1 MKFVYSIRFRLLISI
16 LIFILLF
23 MPVLWI
29 VAIHFGKKELRS
41 TYKTSKREIMKNT
54 KRWTA
59 ITARLIFGSLRESMA
74 KYDVS
79 AMEKIVQM
87 ARAQKDIEA
96 VRVFGPKMFPGPNNS
111 LVGQLRFNGDTK
123 KRPPQVYNIEC
134 SACHTSTGALR
145 IKVKTQKAAMVDAQ
159 ARIDVRTSAL
169 NIKHHGVFE
178 MIVHVFN
185 QADPCYQCHLP
196 TQKVNGVIQVDISEK
211 NVRKLLRSMK
221 KKEKETEKKF
231 EQQIVLWTLLFM
243 FISSAILLVIAT
255 GIVNKLAKLKSVA
268 ERVSLGETNVTME
281 DIPPS
286 SDEVGELRDSF
297 ERMLVAVKFFMTPE
311 EEPEEPV

>member
-1 MKFVYSIRFRLLISI
+1 MFV
-16 LIFILLF
+16 LLF
-23 MPVLWI
+23 MPVLWYI
-29 VAIHFGKKELRS
+29 AIHFGKKELKS
-41 TYKTSKREIMKNT
+41 TYKTSRREIIKNT
-54 KRWTA
+54 KTWTA

-96 VRVFGPKMFPGPNNS
+96 VRIFGPKTFPGPNNS
-111 LVGQLRFNGDTK
+111 LVGQLRFDGDTK
-123 KRPPQVYNIEC
+123 KHPSLVYNIEC
-134 SACHTSTGALR
+134 SACHTSTEALR
-145 IKVKTQKAAMVDAQ
+145 FKMKTRKAAMVDAQ
-159 ARIDVRTSAL
+159 ARIDVRTHAL
-169 NIKHHGVFE
+169 NIRKHRVFE

-211 NVRKLLRSMK
+211 NVRKLLRAMK
-221 KKEKETEKKF
+221 KNEEKTKKKF
-231 EQQIVLWTLLFM
+231 EQQTVLWTFIFM
-243 FISSAILLVIAT
+243 FISSAILLFIAT
-255 GIVNKLAKLKSVA
+255 GIVNKLAKLKSLA
-268 ERVSLGETNVTME
+268 EQVSLGETNVTLD

-286 SDEVGELRDSF
+286 ADELGELRDSF